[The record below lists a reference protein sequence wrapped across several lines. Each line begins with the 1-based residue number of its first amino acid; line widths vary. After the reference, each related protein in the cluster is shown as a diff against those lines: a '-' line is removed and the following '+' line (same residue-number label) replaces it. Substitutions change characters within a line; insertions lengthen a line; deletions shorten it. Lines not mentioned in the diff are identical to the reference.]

1 LHLYVVAAK
10 KDVAPYNDLVRAGQR
25 LHGLMRTLLFKR
37 LESSVEAFRQTV
49 TRLIERHKIF
59 LNGLDDGVIIAGEGV
74 EDLLKGVE
82 EGDSE
87 NADFRAELE
96 KLSQKYDT
104 ADFRLDDL
112 RRDVTADMATLRE
125 MAKHVEPITPD
136 KDAKLQRLLKWL
148 DDEPLLRSHKLLI
161 FTQYIDTAQYVTQQL
176 RAAKVRPPETIEHAD
191 SSRDDLQT
199 LVTRFAPIAN
209 EAKAPIKNP
218 IHVLVGTDVLSE
230 GLNMQDAAL
239 ILNYD
244 LHFNPV
250 RLIQRFGRIDRINS
264 PHTEIFAFNF
274 LPELELERHLG
285 IRAILRER
293 IEDIHQTIG
302 EDAAILE
309 PDEQL
314 NADAMY
320 AIYEGDGKR
329 LEAIEDDIEKQVDLE
344 VQEAEDLLRRI
355 KRQQPEL
362 FARITSLPNAL
373 RTAKQSTVEA
383 AAPKRPVIFFFGQ
396 AGDFQRLWLADAE
409 GNMVAED
416 NHSSIT
422 AITCP
427 PTEKRQRLPA
437 HYNNLVTTLK
447 AKFDQQYQDYL
458 AAGGTPHRLTATQ
471 RWALD
476 TIRDAYKQTA
486 ELLTQTPETKEMLNG
501 FLSVLLLSLPYST
514 FLRG

>member
-1 LHLYVVAAK
+1 
-10 KDVAPYNDLVRAGQR
+10 
-25 LHGLMRTLLFKR
+25 
-37 LESSVEAFRQTV
+37 
-49 TRLIERHKIF
+49 
-59 LNGLDDGVIIAGEGV
+59 
-74 EDLLKGVE
+74 
-82 EGDSE
+82 
-87 NADFRAELE
+87 
-96 KLSQKYDT
+96 
-104 ADFRLDDL
+104 
-112 RRDVTADMATLRE
+112 
-125 MAKHVEPITPD
+125 
-136 KDAKLQRLLKWL
+136 
-148 DDEPLLRSHKLLI
+148 
-161 FTQYIDTAQYVTQQL
+161 
-176 RAAKVRPPETIEHAD
+176 
-191 SSRDDLQT
+191 
-199 LVTRFAPIAN
+199 
-209 EAKAPIKNP
+209 
-218 IHVLVGTDVLSE
+218 VLSE
-230 GLNMQDAAL
+230 GLNLQDAAL

-329 LEAIEDDIEKQVDLE
+329 LEAIEDDLEKQVDLE

-362 FARITSLPNAL
+362 FARITSLPNAI
-373 RTAKQSTVEA
+373 RTAKQSTADA
-383 AAPKRPVIFFFGQ
+383 AASRRPVIFFFGQ

-409 GNMVAED
+409 GKIVAED
-416 NHSSIT
+416 NHSSLA

-427 PTEKRQRLPA
+427 PTEKRQPLPA

-447 AKFDQQYQDYL
+447 ARFDQQYQDYL

-486 ELLTQTPETKEMLNG
+486 DLLTQTPETKEMLTR
-501 FLSVLLLSLPYST
+501 LERLRTLWSVSPLDGRVE
-514 FLRG
+514 FALRGLRNQKPALAEAITRLESLAFEHKLDVLSERHAEVAKLATEPAIICTEALV